1 LGAEIGAR
9 AGKSSSE
16 TIAGLCNG
24 FRNAGVVG
32 IDADSAPKP
41 KILPIKA
48 NASALLYPK
57 P

>member
-16 TIAGLCNG
+16 TTTGLCNE
-24 FRNAGVVG
+24 FPIAGVVG
-32 IDADSAPKP
+32 IDVDNAAEP

-48 NASALLYPK
+48 NASALPYPK